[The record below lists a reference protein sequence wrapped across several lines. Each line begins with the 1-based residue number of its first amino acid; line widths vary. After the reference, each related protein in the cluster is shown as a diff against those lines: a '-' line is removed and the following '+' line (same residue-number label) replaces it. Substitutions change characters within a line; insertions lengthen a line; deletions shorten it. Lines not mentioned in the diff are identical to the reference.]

1 MNDRVASRT
10 GYRKGAWNCAVI
22 AVLSAIGGFLAEALV
37 FRLIWLA
44 IGLWALVAG
53 LLTFIK
59 SRSADDD
66 GRDRIVKDAGTRP
79 TTRR

>member
-1 MNDRVASRT
+1 MKDRVATRT

-22 AVLSAIGGFLAEALV
+22 VVLSTIGAFLAGSVV
-37 FRLIWLA
+37 FRLIWVA

-59 SRSADDD
+59 SRRADD
-66 GRDRIVKDAGTRP
+66 GSRDRIVKDAGTP
-79 TTRR
+79 PIARR